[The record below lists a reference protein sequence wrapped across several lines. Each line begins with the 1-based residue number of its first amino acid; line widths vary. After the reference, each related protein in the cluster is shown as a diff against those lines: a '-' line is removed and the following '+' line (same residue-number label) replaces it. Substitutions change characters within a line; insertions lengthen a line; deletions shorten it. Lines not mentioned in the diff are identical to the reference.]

1 MAQSTAA
8 ASPTGARR
16 AAVGEPLTP
25 NLLAHNLVHV
35 KDDVIRE
42 KYVCLLILIVSIRFC
57 KPPALLYI
65 YFTDDARLRCW
76 GKLHLCSSPQ
86 TQRIKEPTNRITTPY
101 KKGFCIRILPFLSR
115 IEYIK
120 TPSTQNFGNFVN
132 SIFWNIW
139 EKMVRWR
146 LGRQFFNQ
154 KNVFINAI

>member
-101 KKGFCIRILPFLSR
+101 KKEVSASEFYPSFLELNSPRRHLPKILGILWIQYFKIYEKKWLDGVYEDIFLV
-115 IEYIK
+115 EK
-120 TPSTQNFGNFVN
+120 LST
-132 SIFWNIW
+132 
-139 EKMVRWR
+139 
-146 LGRQFFNQ
+146 
-154 KNVFINAI
+154 